1 MCIRDRLYLG
11 ENGRTAHELIIDLRP
26 FKKFGIEVI
35 DVAKRL
41 MDYGFHA
48 PTVSFP
54 VSGTMMIEPTE
65 SENIKEIDRFCD
77 ALISIRLEVES
88 CNNHDEK
95 SILKNSPHTL
105 KMATDDHWHYEYSR
119 SKAIYP
125 LEYVKE
131 NKFWPSVRRVDE
143 AFGDRNLVC
152 SCSSINEFIKV

>member
-1 MCIRDRLYLG
+1 MLRS
-11 ENGRTAHELIIDLRP
+11 II
-26 FKKFGIEVI
+26 
-35 DVAKRL
+35 
-41 MDYGFHA
+41 FH
-48 PTVSFP
+48 
-54 VSGTMMIEPTE
+54 E

-95 SILKNSPHTL
+95 SILKNAPHTL

-119 SKAIYP
+119 LKAIYP